1 MREQLI
7 QYVNLLFAGAPDCDE
22 MKQEILQNTL
32 DRYDDLIAE
41 GKVPQAAYRL
51 AIAGIGDLGEILG
64 TTPQQAPVYTR
75 APKPQSDGDTDKKKL
90 MRAIAV
96 AMYILCPTP
105 LIVLSEFGLEIIG
118 LCGLLAIVAVATLL
132 IILGAKKEPEEEFH
146 VPQTMTPEMELRG
159 SIDKLVT
166 TVGVI
171 AYFAISFTTRQ
182 WHITWLIFPIIGA
195 VKGLIHA
202 VLDYKEAAKHEI

>member
-41 GKVPQAAYRL
+41 GKVPEAAYRL

-75 APKPQSDGDTDKKKL
+75 APKPQSDGDTDKKKW

-96 AMYILCPTP
+96 ALYILCPTP
-105 LIVLSEFGLEIIG
+105 LFVLCEFGLEIIG
-118 LCGLLAIVAVATLL
+118 LCVLLAIVAVATLL

-146 VPQTMTPEMELRG
+146 VPQTMTPEIELRR

-182 WHITWLIFPIIGA
+182 WHITWLVFPIIGA

-202 VLDYKEAAKHEI
+202 VLDYKETVKHEN

>member
-7 QYVNLLFAGAPDCDE
+7 QYVNLLFAGAPDCED

-41 GKVPQAAYRL
+41 GKVPEAAYRL

-75 APKPQSDGDTDKKKL
+75 APKPQSDGDTDKKKW

-96 AMYILCPTP
+96 ALYILCPTP
-105 LIVLSEFGLEIIG
+105 LIVLCEFGLEIIG

-146 VPQTMTPEMELRG
+146 VPQTMTPEIELRR

-182 WHITWLIFPIIGA
+182 WHITWLVFPIIGA

-202 VLDYKEAAKHEI
+202 ILDYKEAAKHEI

>member
-1 MREQLI
+1 MREQLT

-41 GKVPQAAYRL
+41 GKVPAAAYRL

-118 LCGLLAIVAVATLL
+118 LCVLLAIVAVATLL

-146 VPQTMTPEMELRG
+146 VPQTMTPEIELRR

-182 WHITWLIFPIIGA
+182 WHITWLVFPIIGA

-202 VLDYKEAAKHEI
+202 ILDYKEAAKHEI

>member
-41 GKVPQAAYRL
+41 GKVPEAAYRL

-75 APKPQSDGDTDKKKL
+75 APKPQSDGDTDKKKW

-96 AMYILCPTP
+96 ALYILCPTP
-105 LIVLSEFGLEIIG
+105 LFVLCEFGLEIIG
-118 LCGLLAIVAVATLL
+118 LCVLLAIVAVATLL

-146 VPQTMTPEMELRG
+146 VPQTMTPEIELRR

-182 WHITWLIFPIIGA
+182 WHITWLVFPIIGA

-202 VLDYKEAAKHEI
+202 ILDYKEAAKHEI